1 MNEINVVI
9 ITKGKDLPPMGCKN
23 FFHSEALFR
32 MIENTP
38 GQRPYM
44 AIAYDGGKIVGHMLV
59 MLRRRGSLIPPYLF
73 TQARAYGEGEY
84 EEGCDKEEVFGQ
96 ILQHTMKKLRRDL
109 CLYVEFSDL
118 SVKMFGYGKF
128 RENGFFPVHWM
139 EIHNSLHSLP
149 PAKRLTYRT
158 RKNIIK
164 ARRAGLTTAIAQTEK
179 EYNDFFRIIKNYLT
193 FNIRM
198 YIPDLRLFH
207 ELKDNGSC
215 KLFITKYNGKIISG
229 CLCVYSDGNC
239 YLWYLAS
246 RHKIHR
252 RRVNALTVWG
262 AMQDAYEDGYRHVY
276 FMDVGLP
283 FRKNRFREFILGF
296 GGKPVG
302 TYRWFRFSF
311 KWLNNILSWIYR
323 E

>member
-9 ITKGKDLPPMGCKN
+9 VTKGKDLPPMGCKN

-73 TQARAYGEGEY
+73 TQARVYGEGEY

-164 ARRAGLTTAIAQTEK
+164 ARRAGLATAIAQTEK

-246 RHKIHR
+246 RHKFHR